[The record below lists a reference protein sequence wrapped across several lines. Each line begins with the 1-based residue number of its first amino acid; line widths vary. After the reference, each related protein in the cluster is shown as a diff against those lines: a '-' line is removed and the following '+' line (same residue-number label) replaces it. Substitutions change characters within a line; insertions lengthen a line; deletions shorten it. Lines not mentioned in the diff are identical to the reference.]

1 MVTFFL
7 FKCVG
12 VELEPLWRL
21 YFNEAIVTDAC
32 YWVCISVTD
41 LYAFAVDEA
50 FASPVILGLVQNQA
64 C

>member
-1 MVTFFL
+1 
-7 FKCVG
+7 VG